1 MPLCALELLQLLVYI
16 VTLRVLYM
24 YFFYKPGCTFY
35 NKITSTA
42 TLPQANGAADPLQ
55 VTSMPSGERSLN
67 GITSHMIRQQQ
78 QVQIDQLDGVQ
89 YHVQPCKLRVNLFQV
104 NFIVSL
110 YI

>member
-1 MPLCALELLQLLVYI
+1 
-16 VTLRVLYM
+16 M
-24 YFFYKPGCTFY
+24 YFFFINCTFY

-42 TLPQANGAADPLQ
+42 NLPQANGAADPLQ

-67 GITSHMIRQQQ
+67 GITSHMIGQHQK
-78 QVQIDQLDGVQ
+78 VQIDQPDGVQ
-89 YHVQPCKLRVNLFQV
+89 YHVPPSKLRVNLFQV